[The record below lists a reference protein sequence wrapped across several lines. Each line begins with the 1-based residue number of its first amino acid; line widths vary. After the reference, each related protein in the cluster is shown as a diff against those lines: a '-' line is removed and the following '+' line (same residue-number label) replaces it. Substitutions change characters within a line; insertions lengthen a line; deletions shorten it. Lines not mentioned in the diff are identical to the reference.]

1 MLVAPVNVNVTGAI
15 GFRRYVI
22 RDRIGHTEIRP
33 MPSTLKPPAMK
44 PAPPLPTRRY
54 LRREEA
60 ARWLGLSVETFDR
73 LEIPYCDFG
82 PRCRRFDVFDIIAFA
97 NENKRRDGARTSATN
112 NERNG
117 QPCNSTE
124 DPARRIGGPH
134 GTTGT
139 EGALAE
145 VLELKIAN

>member
-1 MLVAPVNVNVTGAI
+1 MATKA
-15 GFRRYVI
+15 
-22 RDRIGHTEIRP
+22 T
-33 MPSTLKPPAMK
+33 A
-44 PAPPLPTRRY
+44 PLPERRY
-54 LRREEA
+54 LSRDEA

-73 LEIPYCDFG
+73 LAIPYCDFG

-112 NERNG
+112 ERRYG
-117 QPCNSTE
+117 QPCNFTE
-124 DPARRIGGPH
+124 DPARENGGPH

>member
-1 MLVAPVNVNVTGAI
+1 
-15 GFRRYVI
+15 
-22 RDRIGHTEIRP
+22 
-33 MPSTLKPPAMK
+33 MK
-44 PAPPLPTRRY
+44 ITAPLPERRY
-54 LRREEA
+54 LSREEA
-60 ARWLGLSVETFDR
+60 ARWLGLSVETFNQ
-73 LEIPYCDFG
+73 LAVPYCDFG

-97 NENKRRDGARTSATN
+97 NENKRRDGARTSETN

-117 QPCNSTE
+117 PQCNSTE
-124 DPARRIGGPH
+124 DPARRTGGPR

>member
-1 MLVAPVNVNVTGAI
+1 MKVTA
-15 GFRRYVI
+15 
-22 RDRIGHTEIRP
+22 
-33 MPSTLKPPAMK
+33 
-44 PAPPLPTRRY
+44 PLPERRY
-54 LRREEA
+54 LTREEA
-60 ARWLGLSVETFDR
+60 ARWLGLSVETFNH
-73 LEIPYCDFG
+73 LAVPYCDFG

-112 NERNG
+112 DERNG
-117 QPCNSTE
+117 PCNSTE
-124 DPARRIGGPH
+124 DRARPIGGPR